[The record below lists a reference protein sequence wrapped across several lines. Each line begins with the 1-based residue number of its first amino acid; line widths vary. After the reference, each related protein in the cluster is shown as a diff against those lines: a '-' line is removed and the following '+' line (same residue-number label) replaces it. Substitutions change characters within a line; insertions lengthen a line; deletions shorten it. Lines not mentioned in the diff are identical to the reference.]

1 MTAKPKDE
9 FDPTSGK
16 TVLYYVGPGIV
27 ADVPADDLSAHR
39 LARIAWVRA
48 GAPQPRPEA
57 SQSAIAKLR
66 DELIATGNYQEK
78 PPSE

>member
-1 MTAKPKDE
+1 MTKPKDE
-9 FDPTSGK
+9 FNPQSGE
-16 TVLYYVGPGIV
+16 TVLFYVGPGIV
-27 ADVPADDLSAHR
+27 SDVPAADLSAHR

-48 GAPQPRPEA
+48 GAPLPRPA
-57 SQSAIAKLR
+57 DKPSAIAALR

>member
-9 FDPTSGK
+9 FDARSGK
-16 TVLYYVGPGIV
+16 TVLYYVGPGV
-27 ADVPADDLSAHR
+27 VGDVPADDLSAHR
-39 LARIAWVRA
+39 LARIAWVRS
-48 GAPQPRPEA
+48 GAPQPRPEPN
-57 SQSAIAKLR
+57 QSAIAKLR